1 VLRTFLTGVLTFL
14 RESLTENIGLKA
26 LAMAF
31 ALGLFAF
38 VHGQEEEQ
46 QRTVPVALVMRLP
59 QEAAQRELMTPIPA
73 SIHVTLQGS
82 ARAIDNLLQAGV
94 PPVEIDLRDGHRDSV
109 VFEESM
115 FSLPPETKITIID
128 PSSIELTWEDVATR
142 QIPLQA
148 AITGQPADGYVVRG
162 EPEVDPK
169 TITVS
174 GPVSA
179 IEVMQFAR
187 LSAFDVSGLSEG
199 VHKRRLG
206 IDAPPA
212 RVRYLGPQAATV
224 SVSVAR
230 RVSEVRFE
238 NRPVEVVG
246 IPGALAAPRT
256 VDVVVAGPPEI
267 VRALRPDQIVPVA
280 DLTKV
285 EGLDLKE
292 IQLRHGSASVKVTLT
307 LSHAEAELQPPA
319 VTVKW

>member
-1 VLRTFLTGVLTFL
+1 VLRGFFGSVLVFL
-14 RESLTENIGLKA
+14 RDSLTENIGLKA
-26 LAMAF
+26 LAMCF

-59 QEAAQRELMTPIPA
+59 QGTAQRELMTPIPA

-82 ARAIDNLLQAGV
+82 ARAIDTLIQDGI
-94 PPVEIDLRDGHRDSV
+94 PPVEIDLRDGRRESV
-109 VFEESM
+109 VFDESM
-115 FSLPPETKITIID
+115 FTLPAETKITIID
-128 PSSIELTWEDVATR
+128 PSSIELDWEDVATR
-142 QIPLQA
+142 QIPIQA
-148 AITGQPADGYVVRG
+148 AITGQPADGYVVKG
-162 EPEVDPK
+162 EPEVEPK

-174 GPVSA
+174 GPISA

-187 LSAFDVSGLSEG
+187 LQAFDVSGLSEG
-199 VHKRRLG
+199 VHRRRLG
-206 IDAPPA
+206 IDSPPV
-212 RVRYLGPQAATV
+212 RVRYLGPQAANVAVT
-224 SVSVAR
+224 VAR

-238 NRPVEVVG
+238 NRPVEVIG
-246 IPGALAAPRT
+246 IPGGIATPRT

-267 VRALRPDQIVPVA
+267 VRALRPEQIVPVA

-285 EGLDLKE
+285 AGLDLSK
-292 IQLRHGSASVKVTLT
+292 HGSSSIKVTLH